1 MTKGNPTPKKLNEN
15 LIILILAAIQF
26 ANVLDFVIVMPL
38 GPHLI
43 RAFEITNQQFGMI
56 VSSYTFSAGIFGFL
70 AAFFIDKFDRKSAL
84 LTLLIG
90 FTIGTLLCAIANS
103 YVFLISA
110 RIVAGMFG
118 GAMAALVLSIVG
130 DIIPYE
136 RRGAAM
142 GKVMSAFA
150 VASVIGVPIGLFL
163 ANKFDWHTPFF
174 ALTAFSAA
182 IWIVAYFLLPSVN
195 GHVEKSKYIKPIQT
209 VKSILT
215 NPNQLKALVLM
226 MILMI
231 SGFTVIPYLAPFLV
245 SNAGLPESELM
256 YVYLFGGAFTLV
268 SSILIGKLS
277 DKYGKLRMFTIFNF
291 LSIIPIIIVTNLVEL
306 PVATT
311 LVITTFFFILVSG
324 RSVPVVAIITASV
337 QPEKRGSF
345 MSLNSCAQQLSAGF
359 ASFIGGILITTTT
372 TGKMENYWMAGVVAV
387 VATLIASLLI
397 RKVKPINQ
405 KDEELKINSASN

>member
-1 MTKGNPTPKKLNEN
+1 MTKAKLSTPILNEN
-15 LIILILAAIQF
+15 LIIIILAAIQF

-38 GPHLI
+38 GPQLI
-43 RAFEITNQQFGMI
+43 RAFDISNQQFGMI
-56 VSSYTFSAGIFGFL
+56 VSSYTFSAGIFGFI
-70 AAFFIDKFDRKSAL
+70 AAFFIDKFDRKTAL
-84 LTLLIG
+84 LTLLVG

-103 YVFLISA
+103 YVFLILA

-150 VASVIGVPIGLFL
+150 LASVIGVPLGLFL
-163 ANKFDWHTPFF
+163 ANKYDWHTPFF
-174 ALTAFSAA
+174 ALTAFSAV
-182 IWIVAYFLLPSVN
+182 IWVIAYFLLPAMS
-195 GHVEKSKYIKPIQT
+195 GHVAKSKIIKPIET
-209 VKSILT
+209 VRSILT
-215 NPNQLKALVLM
+215 DSNQLKALGLM
-226 MILMI
+226 MILMM

-245 SNAGLPESELM
+245 SNVLLPESKLM
-256 YVYLFGGAFTLV
+256 YVYLIGGGFTLV
-268 SSILIGKLS
+268 SSIVIGKLS

-291 LSIIPIIIVTNLVEL
+291 LSIVPILVITNLVAL
-306 PVATT
+306 PISST
-311 LVITTFFFILVSG
+311 LIITTFFFILVSG

-359 ASFIGGILITTTT
+359 ASFIGGILITTTPS
-372 TGKMENYWMAGVVAV
+372 GKMENYWLAGIVAV
-387 VATLIASLLI
+387 IATLFASYLI
-397 RKVKPINQ
+397 RKIKPAPT
-405 KDEELKINSASN
+405 EAETTELNPVID